1 MLFGKPPYETP
12 NVKQTYKRIKCNEY
26 QFPDI
31 PCSDEAR
38 DLIENILVLDPTK
51 RLTLDE
57 ILNHP
62 FLTSGSEMGNIPL
75 TLPLST
81 LACPPSANYLAK
93 FKANKLEFKR
103 AHPPTFLRDL
113 KKEEEK

>member
-1 MLFGKPPYETP
+1 
-12 NVKQTYKRIKCNEY
+12 
-26 QFPDI
+26 
-31 PCSDEAR
+31 
-38 DLIENILVLDPTK
+38 
-51 RLTLDE
+51 
-57 ILNHP
+57 
-62 FLTSGSEMGNIPL
+62 MGNIPL